1 MKMRMLALAAIIF
14 TTASAQ
20 AWVSTNPKDQLYS
33 FKFHM
38 KGETYEYQQSANTYE
53 EAFSNAAKACFS
65 HFKAGRHLSEDD
77 GLDIIDVCA
86 NPRST

>member
-1 MKMRMLALAAIIF
+1 MKKVICLAVL
-14 TTASAQ
+14 TLMTAQAH
-20 AWVSTNPKDQLYS
+20 AWVSSNPKDQLYS

-38 KGETYEYQQSANTYE
+38 KGETYEYQQAANTYD
-53 EAFSNAAKACFS
+53 EAFTKAAHACYS
-65 HFKAGRHLSEDD
+65 HFKDGRHISEDE